1 MKHRREKLLQRQQNA
16 IQKNVKNEKQ
26 QQKTENSFKN
36 SIKFTLYRYHLYFT
50 TIYTIY

>member
-36 SIKFTLYRYHLYFT
+36 SIMSGSATSP
-50 TIYTIY
+50 ISQ